1 MLTRAELLLLA
12 DWCRARRMTCI
23 PARAADGAEGA
34 AALLLQRPG
43 READAMLL
51 VVEARERRLL
61 DGAGLQLATA
71 SGLPALLD
79 AVDGGVADLPAAPN
93 LPAAPGVPSAP
104 ERSGAWLRSAA

>member
-23 PARAADGAEGA
+23 PARAVDGADGA

-79 AVDGGVADLPAAPN
+79 AVDAGVADMPAAP
-93 LPAAPGVPSAP
+93 AVPSAP